1 MSKLPRFL
9 VSAFLLTLAL
19 LPSHVAFAQA
29 PVPSNPEIERRV
41 DALLKKMTLE
51 QKIDYIGGTGFAV
64 RVDAHSRRSGF

>member
-9 VSAFLLTLAL
+9 LSAFLLAFAL

-29 PVPSNPEIERRV
+29 PIPSNPEIERRV

-64 RVDAHSRRSGF
+64 RAMPASRHSRS